1 MKVWIQEIKDYPSM
15 CFIDIFMPR
24 WLFLL
29 HYGTL
34 VDLNEYEEW
43 REIKVTPY
51 ELKKLLDER
60 AHIKV

>member
-1 MKVWIQEIKDYPSM
+1 M
-15 CFIDIFMPR
+15 CFIDIFMPE

-34 VDLNEYEEW
+34 GDLNEYEEW
-43 REIKVTPY
+43 KQIEVTPQ

-60 AHIKV
+60 AHIRI